1 MTANLLRAL
10 GRHARWAL
18 PVGVL
23 IGIALPS
30 LASLMRPLLTPAVV
44 ATLAITLVRL
54 DWQII
59 LARFRRPALPLLIA
73 ALQLLASPL
82 IVLAL
87 TSTVGLATAVSVAL
101 ILQSAAPP
109 VGSAATFALMTG
121 IDGEQVL
128 VVTVLTT
135 ILLPFT
141 LTPLVAYVLARSGV
155 QVDLLGFFLRVCAL
169 VGAPILAAQTIR
181 WLLGIKRLQN
191 NDDVLSGIN
200 VVLLVV
206 FAIAIMDGVAAYFL
220 ASPSDGLRL
229 LALSFLMAVLLHL
242 FAYLALRWH
251 AHETGL
257 VAALSSGNRNM
268 GLMLAITAG
277 SAGETASLYF
287 GIAQIPMYCV
297 PLLLT
302 PLVGGS
308 RPLR

>member
-1 MTANLLRAL
+1 MANLLRLL

-18 PVGVL
+18 PIGVL
-23 IGIALPS
+23 IGIALPA

-54 DWQII
+54 DWQVIWDRI
-59 LARFRRPALPLLIA
+59 RRPALPLLIA
-73 ALQLLASPL
+73 ALQLVASPL

-87 TSTVGLATAVSVAL
+87 TSTFGLAAAVSVAL

-121 IDGEQVL
+121 IDGEHVL

-141 LTPLVAYVLARSGV
+141 LTPLVAYVLAQSGV
-155 QVDLLGFFLRVCAL
+155 QVDLLSFFLRVCAL
-169 VGAPILAAQTIR
+169 VGAPLLVAQIVR
-181 WLLGIKRLQN
+181 WLVGVKRLRD
-191 NDDVLSGIN
+191 NDDVLSGVN

-206 FAIAIMDGVAAYFL
+206 FAIAIMDGVAAFFL
-220 ASPSDGLRL
+220 ASPAAGLRL
-229 LALSFLMAVLLHL
+229 VALSFLMAVLLHL
-242 FAYLALRWH
+242 CAYLALRWH
-251 AHETGL
+251 GHETGL
-257 VAALSSGNRNM
+257 VAALGSGNRNM

-297 PLLLT
+297 PLLLA
-302 PLVGGS
+302 PLVGGN
-308 RPLR
+308 RPRR